1 MSVTPRHPLARRQHG
16 VVLVT
21 GLIFLVILTLIGVT
35 ALTNTMMEE
44 RMAGNTRDQEVAF
57 EAAEAA
63 VRDAETFL
71 EAATLPSFNGSNGL
85 YSQEAAP
92 APEWD
97 AVTWTNAR
105 AYADDDFA
113 GKTADSP
120 RYLIEEQ
127 PATPDPGGSLAAG
140 EALDEA
146 RVYLITARGVG
157 ANANTR
163 VVLETAYKR

>member
-1 MSVTPRHPLARRQHG
+1 MSAKPRHSAYQRQRG

-21 GLIFLVILTLIGVT
+21 GLIFLVILTLFGVT
-35 ALTNTMMEE
+35 ALTNTLLEE

-57 EAAEAA
+57 QAAEAA
-63 VRDAETFL
+63 LRDAETFL
-71 EAATLPSFNGSNGL
+71 EAATLPSFDGSNGL
-85 YSQEAAP
+85 YSHEASPAP
-92 APEWD
+92 AWS
-97 AVTWTNAR
+97 AINWVNAR
-105 AYADDDFA
+105 VYMNVDFA
-113 GKTADSP
+113 DKTADSP
-120 RYLIEEQ
+120 RYIIEEQ
-127 PATPDPGGSLAAG
+127 PAAPDPGGSLAAG